1 MDDVPA
7 IFPAVALV
15 IATVFVALPVMLVRS
30 LLVDRRRRRDWLP
43 GTAVVR
49 RVRTETRGT
58 SDTRRTVLVGSYEYR
73 DPMGAVHEGE
83 GDIGD
88 QGLAVDGSEQTID
101 ILIDPLDHAR
111 SQVLTRAGDGSLPCG
126 VLVALLFAG
135 IGVVV
140 AVVAIS
146 ALTA

>member
-1 MDDVPA
+1 MDDMPTGAAV
-7 IFPAVALV
+7 VALA
-15 IATVFVALPVMLVRS
+15 IAAVFIAMPAMLVRS
-30 LLVDRRRRRDWLP
+30 MLVDRRRRRDWVP

-49 RVRTETRGT
+49 RVRTETRG
-58 SDTRRTVLVGSYEYR
+58 SEDTRRTILVGSYEYR
-73 DPMGAVHEGE
+73 DPMGAVHQGE

-111 SQVLTRAGDGSLPCG
+111 SQVLTRTGKGSLPCG

-140 AVVAIS
+140 AVVAIT